1 MEVTKMGSKEQQKL
15 TSEQEEMRLEEKK
28 KRAEVFAKKRDGAM
42 ANLVSKVN
50 ALGDDALLDEFETAA
65 YLGRSVQW
73 LRLRRTTGATIPP
86 VIKIGTGVRYRFGAL
101 KAA

>member
-1 MEVTKMGSKEQQKL
+1 MGSKVKQKM
-15 TSEQEEMRLEEKK
+15 TPEQEEVRREEKRK

-73 LRLRRTTGATIPP
+73 LRLRRITGATTPP